1 MEEPVET
8 RSELEV
14 LLEQLDE
21 LLTEGAVDAEDALEI
36 AVVAGLAHRLGAP
49 AAALVDAEA
58 WRAAAGRD
66 LLAEVWEE
74 LDVDALL
81 VEAIDAAATNELPE
95 EEVEEALYDVDEV
108 IAAAVWAG
116 RPGST
121 LDVCPLIAHPDYS
134 RLGARYPGGLVVADA
149 FFGLDNQLADGR
161 MNATGV
167 WACDPSTGLAG
178 ANPANEWIGFSV
190 CVDIATPGDY
200 LLGLGADNRTR
211 FAVDGVL
218 LREDPSDDVLN
229 FQYWWVTPV
238 QLTSGTHIVSFEGF
252 NAGGPAG
259 LGAEIAGPFPVGS
272 LVDDAAMAT
281 ADYAGNLVWTAADAV
296 GSTFALGETNG
307 WSCPDGMALDLCA
320 AEPVCYAE
328 DVVPCL

>member
-1 MEEPVET
+1 MGLSAAVRYGPG
-8 RSELEV
+8 EV
-14 LLEQLDE
+14 
-21 LLTEGAVDAEDALEI
+21 
-36 AVVAGLAHRLGAP
+36 P
-49 AAALVDAEA
+49 MF
-58 WRAAAGRD
+58 
-66 LLAEVWEE
+66 
-74 LDVDALL
+74 ALL
-81 VEAIDAAATNELPE
+81 VAVACSDYEITPKGTTEAVPVEATEPPTTTPGPTTPPPDPATPAEACPCPDGYTALPADDGCVART
-95 EEVEEALYDVDEV
+95 EVP
-108 IAAAVWAG
+108 AVFSGA
-116 RPGST
+116 PF
-121 LDVCPLIAHPDYS
+121 DVCPLIPHPDYS

-149 FFGLDNQLADGR
+149 YFGLDNQLADGR

-167 WACDPSTGLAG
+167 WACDPTTGMAG
-178 ANPANEWIGFSV
+178 AEPVNEWIGFSV

-218 LREDPSDDVLN
+218 FREDASDNVLN

-252 NAGGPAG
+252 NESGPAG
-259 LGAEIAGPFPVGS
+259 LGAEIAGPFPAGS
-272 LVDDAAMAT
+272 LVDDAAMAA

>member
-1 MEEPVET
+1 V
-8 RSELEV
+8 
-14 LLEQLDE
+14 
-21 LLTEGAVDAEDALEI
+21 
-36 AVVAGLAHRLGAP
+36 GLS
-49 AAALVDAEA
+49 AAL
-58 WRAAAGRD
+58 RYR
-66 LLAEVWEE
+66 LAEVPMF
-74 LDVDALL
+74 ALL
-81 VEAIDAAATNELPE
+81 VAAACSDYEISPKGSTEAVP
-95 EEVEEALYDVDEV
+95 VEETEPPTTTPGPTTPPTVPTTPTEACLCPDGYTALPADDGCAARTEV
-108 IAAAVWAG
+108 PAVFAG
-116 RPGST
+116 SP

-149 FFGLDNQLADGR
+149 FFGLDNLLADGR

-272 LVDDAAMAT
+272 LVDDAAMAA
-281 ADYAGNLVWTAADAV
+281 ADYAGNLVWTATDAV